1 MKRTLRK
8 LVLLGALGLGSLV
21 GVPMRPEEIEE
32 LMRQMSVPKVA
43 RTVQDENEKP
53 DWLKELI
60 KLLD

>member
-43 RTVQDENEKP
+43 RTVQDESEKP
-53 DWLKELI
+53 DCLKELI